1 MYPYIHTCF
10 GDISTFTLFV
20 VVGVLSMIF
29 ILHFTLRG
37 PNQLIEEAFIYPRL
51 VISGLLGFVSAVIF
65 DLFFKFLEYR
75 IFKIYGITFYGG
87 LIGASAVMYVILK
100 IGKNKTQYSTSEWFE
115 ILTPSFIVFHFFGR
129 LGCFFAGCCYGR
141 KSDSILA
148 VSFPD
153 NEKMGIF
160 HDGMKC
166 YPTQLFE
173 ALSLVVIL
181 IFVMLAKKKFQ
192 TYIMCYALVRF
203 NLEFLRGDD
212 RGFLINQIS
221 PSQTI
226 SIVIICVFILY
237 KLMMYFKKHRN
248 VPSTKYKKV

>member
-10 GDISTFTLFV
+10 GDISTFTVFV

-29 ILHFTLRG
+29 MLHFTLKG
-37 PNQLIEEAFIYPRL
+37 QHQLIEEAFIYPRL
-51 VISGLLGFVSAVIF
+51 VISGLLGFVSAVVI

-75 IFKIYGITFYGG
+75 VLKIYGLTFYGG

-115 ILTPSFIVFHFFGR
+115 ILTPPFIVFHFFGR
-129 LGCFFAGCCYGR
+129 FGCFFAGCCYGR
-141 KSDSILA
+141 NSDSDFALF
-148 VSFPD
+148 FPD

-160 HDGMKC
+160 HNGMKC

-173 ALSLVVIL
+173 ALALTAILV
-181 IFVMLAKKKFQ
+181 FVMFVKKKFQ
-192 TYIMCYALVRF
+192 TYIICYAIVRF

-212 RGFLINQIS
+212 RGFLMNQLS

-226 SIVIICVFILY
+226 SVVIICVFILY
-237 KLMMYFKKHRN
+237 KLMMYFKKRRN
-248 VPSTKYKKV
+248 VSSIKYKRA